1 MATQKVTNV
10 PSRLQNWCQLVRTNV
25 TPCAADIRLQ
35 RRAEALSHIAEIEE
49 ATAQLK
55 AIALAIPE

>member
-35 RRAEALSHIAEIEE
+35 RKREALMHIDEM
-49 ATAQLK
+49 K
-55 AIALAIPE
+55 VAIKELEKIANAL